1 MTKSLAPFFS
11 LLLAVG
17 ILLLGN
23 GLFGTLVPIR
33 GDIDGFSNSMLGLV
47 GAFYFAGFMAGS
59 LLCPYGIR
67 RVGHIRSFAVFAAL
81 ASIAPILHAL
91 TVEPII
97 WLLLRAITGY
107 CFAGLYM
114 IIESWLN
121 EQATNENRGSLLGI
135 YMVVNF
141 MAIMLGQLMLNI
153 ADPAGFELF
162 AIVTILTSLALIPVA
177 LTTSVQPAPLT
188 SIGIGFKE
196 LWKISPVGVMGCFV
210 VGLTNSP
217 FWTLGPVFAR
227 EAGLD
232 IQGVS
237 FFMSIAVLGGT
248 LVQVP
253 FGRLSDRVDRRWVL
267 IAALLGA
274 ALASGYL
281 ASASANQM
289 TGVFIGSFAFGSFA
303 LSLYG
308 LCVAQANDHAAGHQF
323 VAVSGGLLMV
333 YSVGAVVGPVTI
345 SALMPFFGVGL
356 VFGFPVAIYLPF
368 IGFILYRMQ
377 VSAPVPDVDKED
389 YVVVAISRTGP
400 APLEFDRR
408 SESDNPQDADA
419 ATPK

>member
-1 MTKSLAPFFS
+1 
-11 LLLAVG
+11 
-17 ILLLGN
+17 
-23 GLFGTLVPIR
+23 
-33 GDIDGFSNSMLGLV
+33 
-47 GAFYFAGFMAGS
+47 
-59 LLCPYGIR
+59 
-67 RVGHIRSFAVFAAL
+67 
-81 ASIAPILHAL
+81 
-91 TVEPII
+91 
-97 WLLLRAITGY
+97 
-107 CFAGLYM
+107 
-114 IIESWLN
+114 
-121 EQATNENRGSLLGI
+121 
-135 YMVVNF
+135 
-141 MAIMLGQLMLNI
+141 
-153 ADPAGFELF
+153 
-162 AIVTILTSLALIPVA
+162 
-177 LTTSVQPAPLT
+177 
-188 SIGIGFKE
+188 
-196 LWKISPVGVMGCFV
+196 
-210 VGLTNSP
+210 
-217 FWTLGPVFAR
+217 
-227 EAGLD
+227 
-232 IQGVS
+232 
-237 FFMSIAVLGGT
+237 MSIAVLGGT

>member
-253 FGRLSDRVDRRWVL
+253 VGRLSDRVDRRWVL

-281 ASASANQM
+281 ASAGANQM

-356 VFGFPVAIYLPF
+356 VFGFPVAVYLPF